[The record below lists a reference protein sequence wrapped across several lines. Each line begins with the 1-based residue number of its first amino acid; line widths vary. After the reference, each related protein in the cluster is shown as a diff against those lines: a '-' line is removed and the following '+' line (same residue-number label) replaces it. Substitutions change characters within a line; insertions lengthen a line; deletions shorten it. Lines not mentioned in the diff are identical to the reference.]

1 MFHILEGLSE
11 SESKDPASPGYQ
23 CFKVKAEIH
32 QFIGHLHISP
42 FLLSFLVLFLKF
54 SIQILKGRV
63 CFLFLTKLSIIP
75 HFIVFSSICSWKLLT
90 SGKETSI
97 SLFLLE
103 ELCILISIL
112 IFILSPHPYPHSYPW
127 FLILNS
133 SSSSSSLSSI
143 SHRPSSPLNALCS
156 TSDSAPG
163 SALLN
168 PPSHILQEWIYNTQ
182 YIIYNI

>member
-11 SESKDPASPGYQ
+11 SESKGPASPGYQ

-32 QFIGHLHISP
+32 QFVGDLHISP
-42 FLLSFLVLFLKF
+42 FLLSFWVLFLKI
-54 SIQILKGRV
+54 STQILKGRV

-103 ELCILISIL
+103 ELCILIPLL
-112 IFILSPHPYPHSYPW
+112 IFILSPHPYPHSHPW
-127 FLILNS
+127 FLILN
-133 SSSSSSLSSI
+133 SSSSSLSSI
-143 SHRPSSPLNALCS
+143 SHRPPSPLNALCS

-168 PPSHILQEWIYNTQ
+168 PPSHILQEWIYN
-182 YIIYNI
+182 I

>member
-1 MFHILEGLSE
+1 MFHIYEGLSE
-11 SESKDPASPGYQ
+11 SESKGPASPGYQ

-32 QFIGHLHISP
+32 QFFGDLHISP
-42 FLLSFLVLFLKF
+42 FLLSFWVLFLKF

-112 IFILSPHPYPHSYPW
+112 IFILSPHPYPHSHPW
-127 FLILNS
+127 FLILDS
-133 SSSSSSLSSI
+133 SSSIPHPHPYLQFLI
-143 SHRPSSPLNALCS
+143 VPQVLWMHCVQLVIVHPAQPFWIRPPTYYKS
-156 TSDSAPG
+156 
-163 SALLN
+163 
-168 PPSHILQEWIYNTQ
+168 E
-182 YIIYNI
+182 YIIHKI